1 MKHEVSGS
9 WENINKHSFLLLA
22 TAAGSLLGFTEITD
36 SFISFLSSVHREQ
49 LGTEGPRVVMALA
62 SLDRKIKCSCKSNCH
77 FCLPWLDQE
86 PQESSWNS
94 SSNETVKYS
103 GRGLYTTSEAVAKP
117 GLLGTHTTLPGLG
130 LHLEGWV
137 FGTVGPDSEEVQIDI
152 VAFWSHGSSI
162 ALGRVY
168 LRNWTLGRLC
178 LWVHSP
184 YPQSLSEK
192 KKNSICMDLCLS
204 FLWSDFCSLHPVL
217 TYCQAWRFI
226 FLILSHS

>member
-36 SFISFLSSVHREQ
+36 SFIFFLSSVHRVQ
-49 LGTEGPRVVMALA
+49 LGTEGPQVVMALA
-62 SLDRKIKCSCKSNCH
+62 SLGRKIKCSCKSNCH
-77 FCLPWLDQE
+77 FCLPWQKEL
-86 PQESSWNS
+86 SWDS
-94 SSNETVKYS
+94 SSNETVKYG

-152 VAFWSHGSSI
+152 VAFWSHVNSI

-168 LRNWTLGRLC
+168 LRNWTLGRPC
-178 LWVHSP
+178 LWVRSS
-184 YPQSLSEK
+184 YPQSLSEE
-192 KKNSICMDLCLS
+192 KNSICIDLCLS
-204 FLWSDFCSLHPVL
+204 FLWSDSCPLRPVL
-217 TYCQAWRFI
+217 IYCQAWRFV